1 MNEDLLVK
9 IKEAEFSISPS
20 IENYCI
26 FEKNLNDG
34 KSHWF
39 CIDTGSS
46 LGDFLQNISDYCN
59 LLEQFMQ
66 IARQLYDVVKSQIK
80 TSNWEETNEKENCIN
95 YCSNQFM

>member
-1 MNEDLLVK
+1 MSEDLFNK
-9 IKEAEFSISPS
+9 IKEAKFSISPS

-66 IARQLYDVVKSQIK
+66 IAHQLYDVVKSQIK
-80 TSNWEETNEKENCIN
+80 TSE
-95 YCSNQFM
+95 